1 MSDRL
6 ATTLGLHPLPD
17 PAKDKLQRAKGNQMS
32 DLITGAEPEP
42 ITTIYEEA
50 RATLTDQQAAA
61 GLDIHVEGQA
71 RWDDMLAHPLAVSEA
86 VETRGLVRY
95 YDNNNFYREP
105 VVTDELSPTGDLAAE
120 LTAAASLTDAPL
132 QAVLPG
138 PYTLAELA
146 TDDQYGDEDAFLAA
160 VAEFLAG
167 EAAAAPAVE
176 TLFLLAPSL
185 ATAPPTDGERV
196 RTALTTITEAVTA
209 DVAVVPYWGTVDDQ
223 TYTQLLDA
231 EIDALGYDLV
241 TAPEAATELAAEYGT
256 PDDVV
261 LGVVDG
267 QNTLVESPSTVG
279 DRIDAFTNRAPT
291 PLSRVYVTP
300 NTGLFH
306 LPTNRFE
313 EKLETLGAVT
323 TEVPA

>member
-1 MSDRL
+1 MTDRL
-6 ATTLGLHPLPD
+6 STTLGLHPLPN
-17 PAKDKLQRAKGNQMS
+17 PVKEELRRAKGNQKS
-32 DLITGAEPEP
+32 DLITGAESEP
-42 ITTIYEEA
+42 VAAVYDEA
-50 RATLTDQQAAA
+50 RATLVEHQTGA
-61 GLDIHVEGQA
+61 GLDLHVEGQA

-120 LTAAASLTDAPL
+120 LAAAAALTDAPL

-185 ATAPPTDGERV
+185 VTAPPTDGERV
-196 RTALTTITEAVTA
+196 RAALTTITEAVAA
-209 DVAVVPYWGTVDDQ
+209 DVAVVPYWGVVEDQ

-241 TAPEAATELAAEYGT
+241 TAPRAATELAAEYGT
-256 PDDVV
+256 PDDAV

-267 QNTLVESPSTVG
+267 QNTLVEPPSTVRE
-279 DRIDAFTNRAPT
+279 RIDAFTDRAPAS
-291 PLSRVYVTP
+291 LDQVYATP

-306 LPTNRFE
+306 LPTNRFG
-313 EKLETLGAVT
+313 EKLETLGAAT